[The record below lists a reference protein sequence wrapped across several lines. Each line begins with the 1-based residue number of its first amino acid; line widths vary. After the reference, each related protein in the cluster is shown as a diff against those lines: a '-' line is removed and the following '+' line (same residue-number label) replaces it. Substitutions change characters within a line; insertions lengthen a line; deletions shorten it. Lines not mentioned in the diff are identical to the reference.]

1 MSVPAVPP
9 SPIRPIRRPPGLWRL
24 LSLPLLIFFAL
35 PIVALFLRAE
45 PEELLASLRDEQV
58 GQAIGLSLRTTLITV
73 ALTIMLG
80 TPVAQLLSRPHIR
93 FHRAIDTL
101 VDLPT
106 VLPPSVA
113 GIALLLTF
121 GRLGL
126 LGGALEAAGIR
137 IAFTP
142 LAVVMAQMFVAAPFY
157 IKSAAIGFAGV
168 DAELKSAAMID
179 GANAWQVFRS
189 VVVPLSWTALVSGSV
204 LTWARALGEF
214 GATILFAGNL
224 VGRTQTMPL
233 AIYLGLER
241 DLGVALAL
249 SALLLVVSVLLLVA
263 LRRLEK
269 ASVTT

>member
-1 MSVPAVPP
+1 MPDP
-9 SPIRPIRRPPGLWRL
+9 SPQRPIRRPPGLWRL
-24 LSLPLLIFFAL
+24 LSLPLLVFFAL
-35 PIVALFLRAE
+35 PIVALLLRAE
-45 PEELLASLRDEQV
+45 PGQLLASLRDEQV
-58 GQAIGLSLRTTLITV
+58 LQAIGLSLRTTLITV
-73 ALTIMLG
+73 ALTLALG
-80 TPVAQLLSRPHIR
+80 TPVAQILARRHVR

-101 VDLPT
+101 IDLPT

-142 LAVVMAQMFVAAPFY
+142 LAVVLAQTFVAAPFY

-224 VGRTQTMPL
+224 VGQTQTMPL
-233 AIYLGLER
+233 AIYLGFEI
-241 DLGVALAL
+241 DLDMALTL
-249 SALLLVVSVLLLVA
+249 SVILIGLSFVSLIVVKALLP
-263 LRRLEK
+263 REGDGG
-269 ASVTT
+269 